1 MQVCMCV
8 YGSLTGVA
16 DMGDS
21 LSEVAECQVLE
32 EKQKKKEPK
41 PIN

>member
-8 YGSLTGVA
+8 YGSLAGVA

-21 LSEVAECQVLE
+21 LSEVAEYQGFE
-32 EKQKKKEPK
+32 EKQKKKRNK
-41 PIN
+41 TN

>member
-8 YGSLTGVA
+8 YGPLAGVV
-16 DMGDS
+16 DMGGS
-21 LSEVAECQVLE
+21 LSEVAECQGFE